1 MTAIKIF
8 LCMFAVWG
16 IYCAIIELC
25 AFLCGKARIICAVR
39 TDGTTFDSDI
49 ASAVAVSLKAR
60 LGSTEPVL
68 ICESE
73 SVAESLADCGYE
85 VYVRYK

>member
-1 MTAIKIF
+1 
-8 LCMFAVWG
+8 MFAVWG

-39 TDGTTFDSDI
+39 TDGTVLDSDVS
-49 ASAVAVSLKAR
+49 SAVAVSLKAR
-60 LGSTEPVL
+60 LRSTEPVL

-73 SVAESLADCGYE
+73 TVAESLSDSGYE
-85 VYVRYK
+85 VYVRYN